1 VGKKKKQS
9 LAALYITLV
18 AIAAIIFLV
27 RHFHI
32 KNFHIIE
39 PDVLYTSGQPRGM
52 DYTRLLYRY
61 HIATIVNVRSA
72 SEHREKNWYNE
83 EVIWVRNNGVKY
95 IEMPIDKSNYF
106 PDQQTIDRFFDIM
119 SDKTSLPVLLQG
131 SGDDER
137 VAMLTAVWLRKNQKC
152 TAKEITSIVKRIVDR
167 RELTKS
173 EAEYIRS
180 LTE

>member
-9 LAALYITLV
+9 LAALYIILV
-18 AIAAIIFLV
+18 VTAAIILLV

-32 KNFHIIE
+32 KNFHVIE

-95 IEMPIDKSNYF
+95 IEMPIEKADYF
-106 PDQQTIDRFFDIM
+106 PNKETQDQFLAIM
-119 SDKTSLPVLLQG
+119 ADKNNLPVLLHDG
-131 SGDDER
+131 SGKSR
-137 VAMLTAVWLRKNQKC
+137 VAMLAAVWLIKTQGYTVEE
-152 TAKEITSIVKRIVDR
+152 TAKVIEKINSDRKIT
-167 RELTKS
+167 
-173 EAEYIRS
+173 EAENKFITQ
-180 LTE
+180 LAN